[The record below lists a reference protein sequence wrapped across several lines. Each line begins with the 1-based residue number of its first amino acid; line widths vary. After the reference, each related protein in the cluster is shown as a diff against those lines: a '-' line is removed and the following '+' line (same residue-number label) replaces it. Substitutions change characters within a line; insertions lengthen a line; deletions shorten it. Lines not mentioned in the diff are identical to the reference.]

1 MPENGGESTG
11 LRDFVIRGAKSA
23 DIPAIR
29 SLDTRITGVAKP
41 DYWEDMFARYGERP
55 NRFFLVAEDEDRS
68 LVGFI
73 IGEVRAWEF
82 GSPPCGWI
90 FALEVDS
97 AVRLQKV
104 GSRMFEAMCA
114 CLAEAGVD
122 TVRTMLARDDEL
134 NMAFFRSQGMMGG
147 PFIQLEMPV
156 DRRRK
161 GERTT

>member
-1 MPENGGESTG
+1 MPEYGAESTDSG
-11 LRDFVIRGAKSA
+11 GFAIRRAKSA
-23 DIPAIR
+23 DIAAIR
-29 SLDTRITGVAKP
+29 RLDARVTGMTKP

-68 LVGFI
+68 LAGFI

-82 GSPPCGWI
+82 GSPPSGWI
-90 FALEVDS
+90 FALEVEPT
-97 AVRLQKV
+97 VRLRKV
-104 GSRMFEAMCA
+104 GTRLFDAICA
-114 CLAEAGVD
+114 RLAETGVA

-156 DRRRK
+156 DRRRN
-161 GERTT
+161 GAAG

>member
-1 MPENGGESTG
+1 MGFK
-11 LRDFVIRGAKSA
+11 DFVIRGAKSS

-29 SLDTRITGVAKP
+29 RLDTRITGMTKP
-41 DYWEDMFARYGERP
+41 QYWEDMLARYGERP
-55 NRFFLVAEDEDRS
+55 DRFFLVAEDEDQN

-97 AVRLQKV
+97 AVRLRKI
-104 GSRMFEAMCA
+104 GSRLFDAICA
-114 CLAEAGVD
+114 CLAKTGVD

-156 DRRRK
+156 DRQRI
-161 GERTT
+161 GAEG